1 MGNNIAAMN
10 RWHEM
15 KFSRRLLIA
24 ATPLGMA
31 IGLYEAWQLAG
42 GLVVLM
48 AVQLG
53 VLALV
58 MGGLVRV
65 ARRESAAAREKRT

>member
-1 MGNNIAAMN
+1 MN

-15 KFSRRLLIA
+15 KFSRRMLLV

-48 AVQLG
+48 AAQLG
-53 VLALV
+53 VLGLV
-58 MGGLVRV
+58 IGGLVRV
-65 ARRESAAAREKRT
+65 VRREAAAAKEKRT